1 MDSLENEL
9 RALLLKKTEPKYL
22 AQLYLLLDSVR
33 ALADT
38 IEAEIEEESDNVSSL
53 ESESDNSDSESSS
66 DSDSDASFTKEERK
80 LIRSPEQYAFLKRYS
95 LVPK

>member
-9 RALLLKKTEPKYL
+9 RALLLKKNEPKYL

-33 ALADT
+33 VLTDT
-38 IEAEIEEESDNVSSL
+38 IEAEIEEESDDVSSL
-53 ESESDNSDSESSS
+53 ESDSSSESS

>member
-38 IEAEIEEESDNVSSL
+38 IEAEIEEESESS
-53 ESESDNSDSESSS
+53 SESDDSDSESS

>member
-9 RALLLKKTEPKYL
+9 RALLLKKNDPKYL

-33 ALADT
+33 VLADT
-38 IEAEIEEESDNVSSL
+38 IEAEIEEESES
-53 ESESDNSDSESSS
+53 ESESDNSDSSDS

>member
-9 RALLLKKTEPKYL
+9 RALLLKKNDPKYL

-38 IEAEIEEESDNVSSL
+38 IEAEIEEESESD
-53 ESESDNSDSESSS
+53 SESDNSDSS

-80 LIRSPEQYAFLKRYS
+80 LIRSPEQYVFLKRYS
-95 LVPK
+95 LAPK